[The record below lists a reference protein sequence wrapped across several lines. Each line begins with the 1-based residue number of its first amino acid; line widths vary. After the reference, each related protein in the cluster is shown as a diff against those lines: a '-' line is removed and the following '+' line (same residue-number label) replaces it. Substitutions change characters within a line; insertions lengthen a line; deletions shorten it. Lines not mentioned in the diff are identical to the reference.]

1 VRKKGNVKEGVGGTE
16 ESVPE
21 NIKDRSMLPFS
32 EYIKRGQTTF
42 FQKKK
47 TDLD

>member
-1 VRKKGNVKEGVGGTE
+1 MRKKGNVKEGVSGTE
-16 ESVPE
+16 VPE

-32 EYIKRGQTTF
+32 EYIKRGQTTI

-47 TDLD
+47 TDID

>member
-1 VRKKGNVKEGVGGTE
+1 MRKKGNVKEGVGGTE
-16 ESVPE
+16 VPE

-47 TDLD
+47 TDID